1 MAELTDFQKKNVY
14 NTNTNTRGD
23 NGTES
28 GLIRYL
34 QTFLWN
40 NRCRDY
46 TLPSYVEG
54 SSSST
59 HCLWSV
65 LRGFLWFDVLAD
77 NV

>member
-1 MAELTDFQKKNVY
+1 MAELTDFQNKKIIWLNVY
-14 NTNTNTRGD
+14 NTNNNTRGD
-23 NGTES
+23 YGTES
-28 GLIRYL
+28 GLVRDL

-40 NRCRDY
+40 NRSRDS

-65 LRGFLWFDVLAD
+65 LRDFFV
-77 NV
+77 V